1 MNKTKKILI
10 LGGGQAAAYAAKEI
24 RLIDKNSDVTIISDE
39 KYLPYEK
46 PPLSKDYILDKVTFD
61 DLLFFS
67 ENFYKENNIRFKGS
81 TKITKVDF
89 DNKKIISSLNTYEYD
104 RLLITTGCS
113 NRHLKINGEIV
124 LPEENIIYLRNF
136 EESNNLKNK
145 INKAKS
151 ITIIGGGFIGLEIAS
166 SALQKGKNVT
176 ILEKGEQLMGR
187 VIPKQIADL
196 ILKKHESVGTK
207 INLNTKIK
215 KIQTDNKS
223 FEIYLNTNQVLKSDL
238 IIVGVGSLP
247 NTDIF
252 KNTSLKIDNGII
264 TDEFCATSVEDV
276 YAAGDV
282 SNFFHPFYEKHMR
295 LESFKHAQNHGI
307 NAGKNIAGLQT
318 SYNAIPWMWSD
329 QFNLNLQLTGICN
342 DYETMA
348 QRGSSLDEGI
358 IYFFLKNRK
367 IIGGSIIHMSSQ
379 LGKVGCEG
387 RNVYNMNK
395 FGVEGLA
402 RGMACE
408 LAPFN
413 IRVNTVCPTFVE
425 TPMVKKFFKNKKFKN
440 KMLRNIPLGRV
451 AQESDV
457 ATAVAFLAADS
468 SEMITGTSLVVDG
481 GWTAQ

>member
-196 ILKKHESVGTK
+196 ILEKHESEGTK
-207 INLNTKIK
+207 INLNTQIKNIK
-215 KIQTDNKS
+215 KYNKT
-223 FEIYLNTNQVLKSDL
+223 FKIYLNTNQILTSDL
-238 IIVGVGSLP
+238 IIIGVGSLP

-252 KNTSLKIDNGII
+252 NNTSLKIDNGIV
-264 TDEFCATSVEDV
+264 TDEFSATSIDDV

-282 SNFFHPFYEKHMR
+282 SNFYHPFYQGHMR

-307 NAGKNIAGLQT
+307 SAGKNIAGLKN

-342 DYETMA
+342 DYDSLA
-348 QRGSSLDEGI
+348 QRGSSLEEGI

-367 IIGGSIIHMSSQ
+367 IMGACGLGVGGKIGRDIRLAGKLSEKKIKVTKQ
-379 LGKVGCEG
+379 LLSDK
-387 RNVYNMNK
+387 
-395 FGVEGLA
+395 
-402 RGMACE
+402 
-408 LAPFN
+408 
-413 IRVNTVCPTFVE
+413 
-425 TPMVKKFFKNKKFKN
+425 KNKLN
-440 KMLRNIPLGRV
+440 KI
-451 AQESDV
+451 
-457 ATAVAFLAADS
+457 
-468 SEMITGTSLVVDG
+468 
-481 GWTAQ
+481 